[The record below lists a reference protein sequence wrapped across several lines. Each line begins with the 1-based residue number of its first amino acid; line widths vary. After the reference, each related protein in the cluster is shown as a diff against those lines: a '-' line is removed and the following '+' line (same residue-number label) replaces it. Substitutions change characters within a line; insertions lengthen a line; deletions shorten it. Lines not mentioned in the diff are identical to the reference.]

1 MANNQPPTINLNN
14 TDYNIFLPR
23 TWTTEA
29 ERKKNRKLNWRTI
42 DRVIRYV
49 NQGGLNQNQQRQRL
63 RYIRNNLLSPHNLA
77 LRNDK
82 IYDLDKKKS
91 ASAFRNIRAIENR
104 DKRFRKQRSRRRK
117 ALEKRQ
123 LEAVKQIQKAQLN
136 RRTRARQVGGRTTRN
151 IDGRLINTYRFN
163 IDGANIFNQ
172 VKETI
177 KLTLPRHRGHM
188 IQIILSPHPANASMD
203 DHLSGTS
210 LKTPYMNNFRNA
222 LRRLKRKYD
231 EKSEEYEDEEDEMY
245 DWDFRTIIIRYIFN
259 PQIQGQGGTRT
270 KTMANK
276 IWFSI
281 DKDAK
286 YSCFWNCIYILNYF
300 NKRQNETEQYY
311 KTRLEGFIAPDNLTI
326 RNERIRNGA
335 FSLKRSA
342 KPRVTTFTDEDV
354 IKNYINLQYARNNT
368 KSIYIV
374 LYNNVYKEIKKFT
387 PDNCNDINRLLKYE
401 VQYINGHYI
410 PLIRWNR
417 IPLNHNE
424 LIEQINNEPI
434 DEDEHQL
441 IKKWKKFEP
450 ADIEHFNN
458 WRQQIKT
465 AENLPRFV
473 KKVALNRYKRE
484 GNLCVEN
491 NDEKNWKIAAW
502 DIEATPN
509 GNDKKF
515 KAFCV
520 SMAWVKNE
528 NDEIISKTFYG
539 LNALEKFGNY
549 LYDNIE
555 QFNGYT
561 FYAHNTGKFDQ
572 LLFFKEYLL
581 TNKNK
586 GLEIDGDKTITL
598 NGSYIGVRLFK
609 DDYGISFKDSLK
621 IMPASLDKLTN
632 EFNVEH
638 KKLGE
643 LGNYDNININN
654 FNRADIE
661 IQQRVYCKYDTIGL
675 LEVLIKFRDAVY
687 DFTGLNISDC
697 YTGASLSKKH
707 YFKNHYES
715 SKTPIYK
722 FNRKLDDYIRQ
733 SYFGGRN
740 EAFYIGKYTHKK
752 VYYYDFT
759 SLYPAEGRLQL
770 PYGKPTPIPQN
781 SIDYLNG
788 TKDFKN
794 IRYGFYRVKIKTLDF
809 DAIPL
814 HAEKKNRLLFSK
826 YRDEKIITLFSEEIK
841 YGHKLGIYD
850 YELIDGY
857 EFKKDRFMKK
867 FFNTGFENKNEAKKN
882 DQDALAFVWKIII
895 NSGYGF
901 WGLNTLGK
909 DKQGRDGVKIFKTDS
924 NDFWSYLEQEKLVNI
939 GRYGGYTIIRKLEEL
954 SVKDFSVAIASA
966 ITSYSRMKLYKLF
979 KAVKDKGEE
988 ILYADTDSII
998 TTLKLSDHQDL
1009 IKQFDWDR
1017 EKDIRSNGDVLG
1029 SLKNEADDEVKKVF
1043 KKKYGNDNWK
1053 IHFNKQKELDGG
1065 EFHFNKLLGAG
1076 CKQYGLYKELYDGN
1090 IIEICKLKGYKK
1102 DKNNKLNFNMM
1113 EKLMEGFYKEK
1124 EIRQNNPLLS
1134 KKDMKIKL
1142 KDELKDLLIHQ
1153 NQIQFLCPLT
1163 SHISED
1169 DKMDIIKESVE
1180 KWFRVG
1186 YSKGN
1191 IMPDGKVIPF
1201 IWENNKFN

>member
-23 TWTTEA
+23 PA
-29 ERKKNRKLNWRTI
+29 NQPRKLNWRTI

-49 NQGGLNQNQQRQRL
+49 NQGGLTQNQQQQRL
-63 RYIRNNLLSPHNLA
+63 RYIRTNLLSPHNLA
-77 LRNDK
+77 IRNDK

-91 ASAFRNIRAIENR
+91 SSAFRNIRMKETT
-104 DKRFRKQRSRRRK
+104 DKRFRKQRTRARK
-117 ALEKRQ
+117 TLEKRQ
-123 LEAVKQIQKAQLN
+123 LKAVKQIQTARIN
-136 RRTRARQVGGRTTRN
+136 RITRTRQIGGRTTRV
-151 IDGRLINTYRFN
+151 IDKRLISTYRFN

-172 VKETI
+172 VKESI
-177 KLTLPRHRGHM
+177 KLTKPRHRGHM
-188 IQIILSPHPANASMD
+188 IQIILSPHPPNASMN

-210 LKTPYMNNFRNA
+210 LKTPYMKKINNA
-222 LRRLKRKYD
+222 LRHLRKKY
-231 EKSEEYEDEEDEMY
+231 ERKSEEYEKDEDEIY

-270 KTMANK
+270 KTMADK

-286 YSCFWNCIYILNYF
+286 YSCFWNCIYISNYF
-300 NKRQNETEQYY
+300 NKRQNENENQF
-311 KTRLEGFIAPDNLTI
+311 KNRLESFILPDNLKL
-326 RNERIRNGA
+326 RNERITIGA
-335 FSLKRSA
+335 YSLKKSA
-342 KPRVTTFTDEDV
+342 KPRVNTFTDEDV
-354 IKNYINLQYARNNT
+354 IKNYINLQYSRNNT
-368 KSIYIV
+368 KKIYIV
-374 LYNNVYKEIKKFT
+374 VYNNVYKEIRKFT
-387 PDNCNDINRLLKYE
+387 PDNCNDINKLQKYE

-410 PLIRWNR
+410 PLIRWNK
-417 IPLNHNE
+417 IPLNYDE
-424 LIEQINNEPI
+424 VIKQINYETI
-434 DEDEHQL
+434 DDDVHHL
-441 IKKWKKFEP
+441 IRKWKKFEP
-450 ADIEHFNN
+450 EDVEHFNN
-458 WRQQIKT
+458 WRQEIK
-465 AENLPRFV
+465 EKEKLKKFV
-473 KKVALNRYKRE
+473 KQVALNRYKRE
-484 GNLCVEN
+484 GNLCVEII
-491 NDEKNWKIAAW
+491 DPKDWKIGAW

-509 GNDKKF
+509 GNRGRF
-515 KAFCV
+515 KGFCV
-520 SMAWVKNE
+520 CMAWIKNE
-528 NDEIISKTFYG
+528 NDDIESKTFYG

-549 LYDNIE
+549 LYENIE
-555 QFNGYT
+555 QFNDYT

-609 DDYGISFKDSLK
+609 DDYGINFKDSLK

-661 IQQRVYCKYDTIGL
+661 IQQRVYCKYDTRGL

-687 DFTGLNISDC
+687 DFTGLNISEC

-707 YFKNHYES
+707 YFKNHYDVE
-715 SKTPIYK
+715 KTPIYK
-722 FNRKLDDYIRQ
+722 FSRKMDDYLRQ
-733 SYFGGRN
+733 SYCGGRN

-770 PYGKPTPIPQN
+770 PYGKPISIPQA
-781 SIDYLNG
+781 SIDYINS

-809 DAIPL
+809 DALPL

-826 YRDEKIITLFSEEIK
+826 YRDEKEITLFSEEIK

-909 DKQGRDGVKIFKTDS
+909 DKLGRDGVKIFKTDS
-924 NDFWSYLEQEKLVNI
+924 NDFWNYLEQEKLINI

-966 ITSYSRMKLYKLF
+966 ITSYSRMKLYKLM
-979 KAVKDKGEE
+979 KAIKDKGGEV
-988 ILYADTDSII
+988 LYGDTDSII
-998 TTLKLSDHQDL
+998 TTLKLSDHPDL
-1009 IKQFDWDR
+1009 IKKFDWDK
-1017 EKDIRSNGDVLG
+1017 ENKCRSYGTILG

-1043 KKKYGNDNWK
+1043 KKKYGDDNWK
-1053 IHFNKQKELDGG
+1053 KPFKKQKELDEG
-1065 EFHFNKLLGAG
+1065 EFHFDAGIGAG
-1076 CKQYGLYKELYDGN
+1076 CKQYGLYKKLYDDS

-1102 DKNNKLNFNMM
+1102 DKDNKLTFEMM

-1124 EIRQNNPLLS
+1124 EIRQNNPLIS
-1134 KKDMKIKL
+1134 KKEMKIKL

-1191 IMPDGKVIPF
+1191 IQDDGKVIPF
-1201 IWENNKFN
+1201 IWENDKFN

>member
-14 TDYNIFLPR
+14 TNYNIFLPR
-23 TWTTEA
+23 PA
-29 ERKKNRKLNWRTI
+29 NQPRKLNWRTI
-42 DRVIRYV
+42 DRVIKY
-49 NQGGLNQNQQRQRL
+49 LNAQNLTQNQERQRK
-63 RYIRNNLLSPHNLA
+63 RYIRTNLLNPHNLA
-77 LRNDK
+77 IRGNK
-82 IYDLDKKKS
+82 VYDLDKKK
-91 ASAFRNIRAIENR
+91 AQTAFRNIRQKENL
-104 DKRFRKQRSRRRK
+104 DKRFTKQRTRKQR
-117 ALEKRQ
+117 ALEKKQ
-123 LEAVKQIQKAQLN
+123 MEAVKKIQNAQKN
-136 RRTRARQVGGRTTRN
+136 RKTKARQIGGRTTRN
-151 IDGRLINTYRFN
+151 IDGRLLNTYRFN

-172 VKETI
+172 VKEAIKFTI
-177 KLTLPRHRGHM
+177 PRHRGHM
-188 IQIILSPHPANASMD
+188 IQIILSPHNANAGMD
-203 DHLSGTS
+203 QHLSGNS
-210 LKTPYMNNFRNA
+210 LKTPYMNNMRNA
-222 LRRLKRKYD
+222 LRRLKQKYD
-231 EKSEEYEDEEDEMY
+231 EKSEEYEEEDDEMY

-270 KTMANK
+270 KSMADK
-276 IWFSI
+276 IWFSL

-286 YSCFWNCIYILNYF
+286 YSCFWNCIYIINQF
-300 NKRQNETEQYY
+300 NKKQNENINQF
-311 KTRLEGFIAPDNLTI
+311 KLRLENFIAPPNITI
-326 RNERIRNGA
+326 RNERITNGA

-342 KPRVTTFTDEDV
+342 RPRVNTFTDEDI
-354 IKNYINLQYARNNT
+354 IKNYINLQYGRSNT
-368 KSIYIV
+368 KKIYIII
-374 LYNNVYKEIKKFT
+374 YNNVYKEIRRYT
-387 PDNCNDINRLLKYE
+387 PDNCDDINKLQKYE
-401 VQYINGHYI
+401 IQYINGHYI
-410 PLIRWNR
+410 PLIRWNT
-417 IPLNHNE
+417 IPINQNQ
-424 LIEQINNEPI
+424 LIEQINNEEV

-441 IKKWKKFEP
+441 IKKFKRFEP
-450 ADIEHFNN
+450 ADVEHFNQ
-458 WRQQIKT
+458 WRRDIKQ
-465 AENLPRFV
+465 AENLTRF
-473 KKVALNRYKRE
+473 KKSDALNRYKRD
-484 GNLCVEN
+484 GNLCVEH
-491 NDEKNWKIAAW
+491 NDPKDWKVASW

-509 GNDKKF
+509 GNDEKF

-528 NDEIISKTFYG
+528 NDEIETKTFYG

-555 QFNGYT
+555 QFNEYT

-598 NGSYIGVRLFK
+598 NGAYIGVRLYK

-621 IMPASLDKLTN
+621 ILPASLDKLTN

-654 FNRADIE
+654 YNRADIE

-675 LEVLIKFRDAVY
+675 LEVLIKFRDAVFN
-687 DFTGLNISDC
+687 FTGLNITDC

-707 YFKNHYES
+707 FFKNHYDS
-715 SKTPIYK
+715 HKTPIYK
-722 FNRKLDDYIRQ
+722 FNRKLDDYIRK
-733 SYFGGRN
+733 SYCGGRN
-740 EAFYIGKYTHKK
+740 EALFIGKKDHK

-770 PYGKPTPIPQN
+770 PYGKPTIIPQN
-781 SIDYLNG
+781 SIDYFNN
-788 TKDFKN
+788 TKDFKH
-794 IRYGFYRVKIKTLDF
+794 IRYGFYRVKVKTKDF
-809 DAIPL
+809 NAIPL
-814 HAEKKNRLLFSK
+814 HAEKTNRLLFSK
-826 YRDEKIITLFSEEIK
+826 YRDEKILTLFSEEIK

-857 EFKKDRFMKK
+857 EFKKERFMKK

-882 DQDALAFVWKIII
+882 DQEALAFVWKIII

-901 WGLNTLGK
+901 WGLNTMGK
-909 DKQGRDGVKIFKTDS
+909 DKQGRDGVKIFKS
-924 NDFWSYLEQEKLVNI
+924 NMNDFWSYLEQEKLVNI

-979 KAVKDKGEE
+979 KAVKDAGEE

-998 TTLKLSDHQDL
+998 TTLKLSEHPD
-1009 IKQFDWDR
+1009 IIRRFDWDR
-1017 EKDIRSNGDVLG
+1017 ENDIRSNGEILG

-1043 KKKYGNDNWK
+1043 KKKYKNQWEQ
-1053 IHFNKQKELDGG
+1053 HFNRQRELDGG
-1065 EFHFNKLLGAG
+1065 EFHFDKLLGAG
-1076 CKQYGLYKELYDGN
+1076 CKQYGLYKELYDGSK
-1090 IIEICKLKGYKK
+1090 IEICKLKGFKK
-1102 DKNNKLNFNMM
+1102 DKDNKLNFNKM

-1124 EIRQNNPLLS
+1124 EIRQNNAHLS
-1134 KKDMKIKL
+1134 KNEMKIKL

-1169 DKMDIIKESVE
+1169 DKMDITKKSVE

-1191 IMPDGKVIPF
+1191 ILDDGVVKPF
-1201 IWENNKFN
+1201 IWENGKFN